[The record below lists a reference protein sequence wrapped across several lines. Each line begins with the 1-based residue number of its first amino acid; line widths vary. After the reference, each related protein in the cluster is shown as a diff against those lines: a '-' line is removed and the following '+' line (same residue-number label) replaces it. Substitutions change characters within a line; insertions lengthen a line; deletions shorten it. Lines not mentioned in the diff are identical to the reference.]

1 VSVQIP
7 AEFVQP
13 DEFYGMTRSR
23 QRAAWRRWLDRI
35 GVRYVPTP
43 FGYPLVY
50 RDRLTPEPQAES
62 TGAAV
67 LNLEALRG
75 TRRQTARSA

>member
-1 VSVQIP
+1 MNIP
-7 AEFVQP
+7 GEFVQP
-13 DEFYGMTRSR
+13 DEFYGLTRSR

-50 RDRLTPEPQAES
+50 RDRLTPAPEQQAA
-62 TGAAV
+62 GAAV

-75 TRRQTARSA
+75 TRRTTARSA